1 MSIRKGNDIIA
12 SKPLVDAV
20 PTQDSTNA
28 VSSGGVYDALATKQ
42 DTISD
47 LATIRAGAAAGAT
60 AVQPA
65 TLASYVTL
73 ATAQTISGV
82 KTFSSELHSTNNITF
97 DSAQATPIIRGM
109 SGANYRNMIVRTNSS
124 SSIDVG
130 NPNDTINLKGSATNP
145 TYNGNNLALYSDL
158 PTVNNPTITLTQGG
172 VTKGSFTLNQASG
185 DTIDFD
191 AGGAGGYHPDLF
203 DFKWAD
209 HICNDVQW
217 LRADTFSWQSG
228 SVYEAAFNDL
238 FNDIYIS
245 TSWRA
250 TGYANVYTA
259 SPTPEAGDTVYS
271 DSACTTSVGTVT
283 SYDSDNNQMSYN
295 SVTWDYNSNS
305 YVTPVSET
313 VAGYSV
319 DVYTG
324 HSGKKIV
331 SWQDE
336 SDVASIY
343 SATGVAWYYII
354 DIANKR
360 FKLPR
365 TQYGV
370 TGLRDTVGNYVTESL
385 PNITG
390 AFDIPS
396 YNTNN
401 IAIVSS
407 GAFSSAQTG
416 GTARAIGYADQQYA
430 RGHTTLDASRSS
442 SAYQDSAPVQQRA
455 TQMYLYF
462 YVGEFTQTALEN
474 TAGITAETL
483 NDKVDVGHQVIEF
496 QAPTAQNNYTWY
508 RKYAD
513 GWVEQG
519 GILDFGADNTAAGA
533 ALNITLP
540 IAMADN
546 HYYRNVMPGG
556 NGAGA
561 QYLGYCVVNTPGC
574 TTTSLGG
581 YWVKTETGGA
591 RYFYW
596 EVKGMAA

>member
-47 LATIRAGAAAGAT
+47 LATIRSGAAAGAT

-65 TLASYVTL
+65 TLAGYVTL

-191 AGGAGGYHPDLF
+191 AGGGYHPDLF

-370 TGLRDTVGNYVTESL
+370 TGLRDTVGNYVPESL
-385 PNITG
+385 PNIKGVFRGSNSAYPATG
-390 AFDIPS
+390 PFYYTNDTA
-396 YNTNN
+396 NT
-401 IAIVSS
+401 A
-407 GAFSSAQTG
+407 TG
-416 GTARAIGYADQQYA
+416 NLVQINGTGF
-430 RGHTTLDASRSS
+430 DASRSS

-496 QAPTAQNNYTWY
+496 QAPTALNNYTWY

-519 GILDFGADNTAAGA
+519 LLLPEHIISAGYGANDLV
-533 ALNITLP
+533 ALP
-540 IAMADN
+540 VEMADTDYDFSFGPVLGSFITATAERYTTN
-546 HYYRNVMPGG
+546 IRVY
-556 NGAGA
+556 
-561 QYLGYCVVNTPGC
+561 QYNRSSSEIHVRCVISVRG
-574 TTTSLGG
+574 
-581 YWVKTETGGA
+581 K
-591 RYFYW
+591 
-596 EVKGMAA
+596 AA